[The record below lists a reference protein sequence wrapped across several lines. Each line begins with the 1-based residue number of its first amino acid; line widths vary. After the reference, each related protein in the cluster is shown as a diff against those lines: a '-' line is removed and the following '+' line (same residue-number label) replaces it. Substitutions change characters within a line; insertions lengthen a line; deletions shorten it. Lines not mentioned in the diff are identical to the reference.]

1 MAGNAVRGAM
11 AAVLGQAA
19 LGHAFTC
26 EPSGSGAVYNGTG
39 KYLGCY
45 NDPSVS
51 ILSSAK
57 LSSIAMTP
65 NFCATY
71 CGQRGFAYGGIE
83 FGT

>member
-1 MAGNAVRGAM
+1 MALHTVRSAMVAVIAQ
-11 AAVLGQAA
+11 AILGQ
-19 LGHAFTC
+19 AFTC
-26 EPSGSGAVYNGTG
+26 ESSGSGAVYNGTG

-45 NDPSVS
+45 KDPSVS

-65 NFCATY
+65 SFCATY
-71 CGQRGFAYGGIE
+71 CGERGFAYGGIE

>member
-1 MAGNAVRGAM
+1 MAAALI
-11 AAVLGQAA
+11 AQAVLGM
-19 LGHAFTC
+19 AFTC
-26 EPSGSGAVYNGTG
+26 ESSGSGSVYNGTG

-65 NFCATY
+65 NFCATF
-71 CGQRGFAYGGIE
+71 CGERGFAYGGIE